1 MTSEEAL
8 DALSVLI
15 GEMKIALH
23 KADST
28 YKHLELTRNQMF
40 IYNESLT
47 KLRENSVNRVSIT
60 KHTIVYTYNRK
71 LALSCIYFAL
81 IFGIYMTMFTYPPA
95 LWTFW
100 GIIAITE
107 LILKQMV

>member
-1 MTSEEAL
+1 MTNDEAL
-8 DALSVLI
+8 DTLSALI

-23 KADST
+23 NADST
-28 YKHLELTRNQMF
+28 YKRLELTRNQMF

-47 KLRENSVNRVSIT
+47 KLRQASLNHVSTT

-71 LALSCIYFAL
+71 LVLSCIYLVL

-100 GIIAITE
+100 GLIAISE

>member
-1 MTSEEAL
+1 MTSDQAL
-8 DALSVLI
+8 DTLSTLI
-15 GEMKIALH
+15 SELKISLDKAESKYKYLEH
-23 KADST
+23 K
-28 YKHLELTRNQMF
+28 RNQIF

-47 KLRENSVNRVSIT
+47 KMRQESLNRIFTV

-71 LALSCIYFAL
+71 LAATCVYLAILFS
-81 IFGIYMTMFTYPPA
+81 IYMTMFNYPPA

-100 GIIAITE
+100 GLIAISE